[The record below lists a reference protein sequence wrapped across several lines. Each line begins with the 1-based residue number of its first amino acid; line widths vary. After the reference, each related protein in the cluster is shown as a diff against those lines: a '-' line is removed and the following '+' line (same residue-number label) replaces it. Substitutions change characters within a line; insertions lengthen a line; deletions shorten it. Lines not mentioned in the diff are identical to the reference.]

1 MSEEDNW
8 KWQKELLIKRDKEHQ
23 KEIEM
28 LNYIIDKQDR
38 DIVALS
44 NGNRKLKEKI
54 DKATEYVKNNV
65 IQIKLNEVGT
75 VTTVSEKFDKDEFL
89 DILQGSDKEC

>member
-1 MSEEDNW
+1 MSEKDNW

-23 KEIEM
+23 KEIER

-44 NGNRKLKEKI
+44 NGNRKLKERI
-54 DKATEYVKNNV
+54 DKATNHLKKVM
-65 IQIKLNEVGT
+65 
-75 VTTVSEKFDKDEFL
+75 KDEEEYEEDYIYNKYLL
-89 DILQGSDKEC
+89 DILQGSDKE

>member
-1 MSEEDNW
+1 MGEEDNW
-8 KWQKELLIKRDKEHQ
+8 KWQKKLLIKRDKEHQ
-23 KEIEM
+23 KEIEK

-54 DKATEYVKNNV
+54 DKAIEHLK
-65 IQIKLNEVGT
+65 EVM
-75 VTTVSEKFDKDEFL
+75 KDEEEYEEDYIYNKYLL
-89 DILQGSDKEC
+89 DILQGSERV